1 MGPHA
6 GRPQSS
12 SQHIARFVSLGVSN
26 CKLSVIYVYL
36 TVLVHLVVLAA
47 ELSHQIGVNRAE
59 KEMAARILAGKVED
73 FEREL
78 KRQSDNFQQMQEA
91 LEKSLQS
98 TCFFFWFQ
106 FYCSLMR
113 FCVERQ
119 VRVMVG

>member
-12 SQHIARFVSLGVSN
+12 SQHLARFVSLGVSN
-26 CKLSVIYVYL
+26 RKLYVVYVYL
-36 TVLVHLVVLAA
+36 IVSVHLVLAA

-59 KEMAARILAGKVED
+59 KEMAAKILAGKVED

-91 LEKSLQS
+91 LEKTLQS
-98 TCFFFWFQ
+98 MLFFFFN
-106 FYCSLMR
+106 FIA
-113 FCVERQ
+113 V
-119 VRVMVG
+119 